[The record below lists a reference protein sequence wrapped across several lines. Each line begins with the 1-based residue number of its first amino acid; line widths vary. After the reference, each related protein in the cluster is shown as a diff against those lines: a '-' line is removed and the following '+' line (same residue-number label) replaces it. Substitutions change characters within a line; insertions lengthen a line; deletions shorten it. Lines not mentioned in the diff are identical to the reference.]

1 MRAVRELGHGR
12 HCGSVPDAGGCETG
26 GMSRMCT
33 GDGGTRAQEQDGA
46 AASGGVD
53 VLLIEDEAGLARSTR
68 EYLEAFGLR
77 AEHRATAE
85 EALADLPALAPA
97 VVLLDVGL
105 PGMSGFALC
114 SRLREAA
121 PGAGVI
127 FISART
133 SEADQVLGLDL
144 GADDYLTKPYSL
156 QVLLAK
162 VRRALARAQG
172 AAAPSAPGAPGGPG
186 GAPGGQWAPGRAG
199 SPTRVPDVDDGR
211 LRIDLDAGR
220 TWVDGREVR
229 LTAIEHRILAHL
241 VRNRGRVCSKR
252 DIIDAVWG
260 EPYTSEGTLTVHM
273 RRLRRRIEADPDA
286 PVHLRTVWGRG
297 YLFAEADE
305 AGAVAGAGGAGPD
318 GSASSGPGTADG
330 SDGSGGG
337 GRAGT
342 GGPGGAP

>member
-1 MRAVRELGHGR
+1 MLA
-12 HCGSVPDAGGCETG
+12 PAGARLV

-33 GDGGTRAQEQDGA
+33 GGGGTRAQAGA
-46 AASGGVD
+46 AGGTGGGVD
-53 VLLIEDEAGLARSTR
+53 VLLVEDEAELARSTR
-68 EYLEAFGLR
+68 EYLEAFGVR

-85 EALADLPALAPA
+85 EALAALPALAPA

-114 SRLREAA
+114 ARLREAA

-162 VRRALARAQG
+162 VRRALARAG
-172 AAAPSAPGAPGGPG
+172 RAGSAASSAPGGPG
-186 GAPGGQWAPGRAG
+186 ALGGPGGPGGPVAPGGRGGVPGGRGAPGRAG
-199 SPTRVPDVDDGR
+199 APTRVPDVDDGR

-220 TWVDGREVR
+220 TWVDGREVH

-305 AGAVAGAGGAGPD
+305 AGAMAGAD
-318 GSASSGPGTADG
+318 GSASSGPGAADR
-330 SDGSGGG
+330 SDGE
-337 GRAGT
+337 GRADAD
-342 GGPGGAP
+342 GPGGAP

>member
-1 MRAVRELGHGR
+1 
-12 HCGSVPDAGGCETG
+12 
-26 GMSRMCT
+26 MSRMCT

-127 FISART
+127 FVSART

-162 VRRALARAQG
+162 VRRALARAQR
-172 AAAPSAPGAPGGPG
+172 AAPSVPGGPGAPGGL

-199 SPTRVPDVDDGR
+199 SPARVPDVDDGR

-305 AGAVAGAGGAGPD
+305 AGAVAGAGGAGP
-318 GSASSGPGTADG
+318 SESGTA
-330 SDGSGGG
+330 DGSGGG

>member
-1 MRAVRELGHGR
+1 M
-12 HCGSVPDAGGCETG
+12 P
-26 GMSRMCT
+26 RMCT
-33 GDGGTRAQEQDGA
+33 GDGGTRAQEQNGA
-46 AASGGVD
+46 SAGGVD
-53 VLLIEDEAGLARSTR
+53 VLLVEDEAGLARSTR
-68 EYLEAFGLR
+68 EYLEAFGIR

-85 EALADLPALAPA
+85 TALADLPALAPA

-114 SRLREAA
+114 TRLREAA

-172 AAAPSAPGAPGGPG
+172 AAPSAPGGSVGPG
-186 GAPGGQWAPGRAG
+186 GAPGGQRAPGRAG
-199 SPTRVPDVDDGR
+199 SPARVPDVDDGR

-220 TWVDGREVR
+220 TWVDGREVH

-318 GSASSGPGTADG
+318 GPASGGSGTADG
-330 SDGSGGG
+330 SDGE
-337 GRAGT
+337 GRAGAD
-342 GGPGGAP
+342 GPGGAP

>member
-1 MRAVRELGHGR
+1 
-12 HCGSVPDAGGCETG
+12 
-26 GMSRMCT
+26 MSRMCT
-33 GDGGTRAQEQDGA
+33 GGGGRAQAGA
-46 AASGGVD
+46 AGGGVD
-53 VLLIEDEAGLARSTR
+53 VLLVEDEAELARSTR

-172 AAAPSAPGAPGGPG
+172 AAPSVPGGSVGPGGAPGGQGGAPGGQGGAPGGQG

-199 SPTRVPDVDDGR
+199 SPARVPDVDDGR

-330 SDGSGGG
+330 SGGG

>member
-1 MRAVRELGHGR
+1 
-12 HCGSVPDAGGCETG
+12 
-26 GMSRMCT
+26 MSRMCT

-53 VLLIEDEAGLARSTR
+53 VLLVEDEAGLARSTR

-127 FISART
+127 FVSART

-172 AAAPSAPGAPGGPG
+172 AAPSVPGGPGAPGGL

-199 SPTRVPDVDDGR
+199 SPARVPDVDDGR

-305 AGAVAGAGGAGPD
+305 AGAVAGAGGAGP
-318 GSASSGPGTADG
+318 SESGTA
-330 SDGSGGG
+330 DGSGGG

-342 GGPGGAP
+342 GGPGDAP

>member
-1 MRAVRELGHGR
+1 
-12 HCGSVPDAGGCETG
+12 
-26 GMSRMCT
+26 MSRMCT
-33 GDGGTRAQEQDGA
+33 GGGGRAQAGA
-46 AASGGVD
+46 TGGGVD
-53 VLLIEDEAGLARSTR
+53 VLLVEDEAELARSTR

-172 AAAPSAPGAPGGPG
+172 AAPSVPGGPGAPGGL

-199 SPTRVPDVDDGR
+199 SPARVPDVDDGR

>member
-1 MRAVRELGHGR
+1 
-12 HCGSVPDAGGCETG
+12 
-26 GMSRMCT
+26 MSRMCT
-33 GDGGTRAQEQDGA
+33 GGGGTCAQAGA
-46 AASGGVD
+46 AGGIGGGVD
-53 VLLIEDEAGLARSTR
+53 VLLVEDEAELARSTR
-68 EYLEAFGLR
+68 EYLEAFGVR

-85 EALADLPALAPA
+85 EALAALPALAPA

-114 SRLREAA
+114 ARLREAA

-162 VRRALARAQG
+162 VRRALARAQR
-172 AAAPSAPGAPGGPG
+172 AAPSAPGGSVGPG
-186 GAPGGQWAPGRAG
+186 GAPGGQRAPGRAG
-199 SPTRVPDVDDGR
+199 SPARVPDVDDGR

-220 TWVDGREVR
+220 TWVAGREVH

-286 PVHLRTVWGRG
+286 PVRLRTVWGRG

-305 AGAVAGAGGAGPD
+305 AGAVAGAGG
-318 GSASSGPGTADG
+318 PGTADG
-330 SDGSGGG
+330 SGGSDGSDGE
-337 GRAGT
+337 GRADAD
-342 GGPGGAP
+342 GPGGAP

>member
-1 MRAVRELGHGR
+1 
-12 HCGSVPDAGGCETG
+12 
-26 GMSRMCT
+26 MSRMCT
-33 GDGGTRAQEQDGA
+33 GGGGTCAQAGA
-46 AASGGVD
+46 AGGIGGGVD
-53 VLLIEDEAGLARSTR
+53 VLLVEDEAELARSTR
-68 EYLEAFGLR
+68 EYLEAFGVR

-85 EALADLPALAPA
+85 EALAALPALAPA

-114 SRLREAA
+114 ARLREAA
-121 PGAGVI
+121 PGASVI
-127 FISART
+127 FVSART

-162 VRRALARAQG
+162 VRRALARAG
-172 AAAPSAPGAPGGPG
+172 RAGSAASSAPGGPG
-186 GAPGGQWAPGRAG
+186 ALGGPGGPGGPVAPGGRGGVPGGRGAPGRAG
-199 SPTRVPDVDDGR
+199 APTRVPDVDDGR

-220 TWVDGREVR
+220 TWVAGREVR

-305 AGAVAGAGGAGPD
+305 AGA
-318 GSASSGPGTADG
+318 
-330 SDGSGGG
+330 GSGGSG
-337 GRAGT
+337 A

>member
-12 HCGSVPDAGGCETG
+12 HCGSVAGAGGCETG

-33 GDGGTRAQEQDGA
+33 GGGGRAQAGA
-46 AASGGVD
+46 TGGGVD
-53 VLLIEDEAGLARSTR
+53 VLLVEDEAELARSTR

-85 EALADLPALAPA
+85 AALADLPALAPA

-172 AAAPSAPGAPGGPG
+172 AAPSVPGGPGAPGGL

-199 SPTRVPDVDDGR
+199 SPARVPDVDDGR

-220 TWVDGREVR
+220 TWVDGREVH

-318 GSASSGPGTADG
+318 GSASSGPGAADR
-330 SDGSGGG
+330 SDGE
-337 GRAGT
+337 GRADAD
-342 GGPGGAP
+342 GPGGAP

>member
-1 MRAVRELGHGR
+1 M
-12 HCGSVPDAGGCETG
+12 P
-26 GMSRMCT
+26 RMCT
-33 GDGGTRAQEQDGA
+33 GDGGTRAQDGA
-46 AASGGVD
+46 PGGVD
-53 VLLIEDEAGLARSTR
+53 VLLVEDEAGLARSTR
-68 EYLEAFGLR
+68 EYLEAFGIR

-85 EALADLPALAPA
+85 TALADLPALAPA

-114 SRLREAA
+114 ARLREAA

-172 AAAPSAPGAPGGPG
+172 AAPSAPGGSIGPG
-186 GAPGGQWAPGRAG
+186 GAPGGQRAPGRAG
-199 SPTRVPDVDDGR
+199 SPARVPDVDDGR

-220 TWVDGREVR
+220 TWVDGREVH

-318 GSASSGPGTADG
+318 GPASGGSGTADG
-330 SDGSGGG
+330 SDGE
-337 GRAGT
+337 GRADAD
-342 GGPGGAP
+342 GPGGAP

>member
-1 MRAVRELGHGR
+1 
-12 HCGSVPDAGGCETG
+12 
-26 GMSRMCT
+26 MSRMCT
-33 GDGGTRAQEQDGA
+33 GDGGTRAQDGA
-46 AASGGVD
+46 PGGVD
-53 VLLIEDEAGLARSTR
+53 VLLVEDEAELARSTR
-68 EYLEAFGLR
+68 EYLEAFGVR

-85 EALADLPALAPA
+85 AALADLPALAPA

-114 SRLREAA
+114 ARLREAA

-127 FISART
+127 FVSART

-162 VRRALARAQG
+162 VRRALARAQR
-172 AAAPSAPGAPGGPG
+172 AAAPSVPGGPG
-186 GAPGGQWAPGRAG
+186 GRGGLGGGSAPGGQWEPGRAG
-199 SPTRVPDVDDGR
+199 SSARVPDVDDGR

-220 TWVDGREVR
+220 TWVDGREVH

-286 PVHLRTVWGRG
+286 PVRLRTVWGRG

-305 AGAVAGAGGAGPD
+305 AGAMAGAGGPAPNGP
-318 GSASSGPGTADG
+318 APNEPGTADG
-330 SDGSGGG
+330 PDGG
-337 GRAGT
+337 GRADAD
-342 GGPGGAP
+342 GPGGAP

>member
-1 MRAVRELGHGR
+1 
-12 HCGSVPDAGGCETG
+12 
-26 GMSRMCT
+26 MSRMCT
-33 GDGGTRAQEQDGA
+33 GGGGRAQAGA
-46 AASGGVD
+46 TGGGVD
-53 VLLIEDEAGLARSTR
+53 VLLVEDEAELARSTR

-85 EALADLPALAPA
+85 AALADLPALAPA
-97 VVLLDVGL
+97 VVLLDVAL

-162 VRRALARAQG
+162 VRRALARAQRV
-172 AAAPSAPGAPGGPG
+172 APSAPGGSVGPGGALGGQGGAPGGPG
-186 GAPGGQWAPGRAG
+186 GQGGALGGQRAPGRAG
-199 SPTRVPDVDDGR
+199 SPARVPDVDDGR

-220 TWVDGREVR
+220 TWVDGREVH

>member
-1 MRAVRELGHGR
+1 MRAVRELGRGQ
-12 HCGSVPDAGGCETG
+12 HCGSVASAGGCETG
-26 GMSRMCT
+26 GMSRT
-33 GDGGTRAQEQDGA
+33 GTGGGTRAQEQDGA
-46 AASGGVD
+46 SAGGVD
-53 VLLIEDEAGLARSTR
+53 VLLVEDEAELARSTR
-68 EYLEAFGLR
+68 EYLEAFGIR

-85 EALADLPALAPA
+85 AALADLPALAPA

-114 SRLREAA
+114 ARLREAA

-172 AAAPSAPGAPGGPG
+172 AAPSAPGGSVGPG
-186 GAPGGQWAPGRAG
+186 GAPGGQRAPGRAG
-199 SPTRVPDVDDGR
+199 SSARVPDVNDGR

-220 TWVDGREVR
+220 TWVDGREVH

-305 AGAVAGAGGAGPD
+305 AGAMAGADGP
-318 GSASSGPGTADG
+318 ASSGPGTAGG
-330 SDGSGGG
+330 SDGSDSGDRTG
-337 GRAGT
+337 A

>member
-1 MRAVRELGHGR
+1 
-12 HCGSVPDAGGCETG
+12 
-26 GMSRMCT
+26 MSRMCT

-77 AEHRATAE
+77 TEHRATAE

-162 VRRALARAQG
+162 VRRALARAQR
-172 AAAPSAPGAPGGPG
+172 AAAPSAPGAPGAPG
-186 GAPGGQWAPGRAG
+186 GLGAPGDQWAPGRAG
-199 SPTRVPDVDDGR
+199 SPARVPDVDDGR

-305 AGAVAGAGGAGPD
+305 AGAMAGADGP
-318 GSASSGPGTADG
+318 ASSGPGTAGG
-330 SDGSGGG
+330 SDGSDSGDRTG
-337 GRAGT
+337 A

>member
-1 MRAVRELGHGR
+1 M
-12 HCGSVPDAGGCETG
+12 P
-26 GMSRMCT
+26 RMCT
-33 GDGGTRAQEQDGA
+33 GDGGTRAQEQNGA
-46 AASGGVD
+46 SAGGVD
-53 VLLIEDEAGLARSTR
+53 VLLVEDEAGLARSTR

-77 AEHRATAE
+77 TEHRATAE

-162 VRRALARAQG
+162 VRRALARAQR
-172 AAAPSAPGAPGGPG
+172 AAAPSAPGAPGAPG
-186 GAPGGQWAPGRAG
+186 GLGAPGDQWAPGRAG
-199 SPTRVPDVDDGR
+199 SPARVPDVDDGR

-220 TWVDGREVR
+220 TWVDGREVH

>member
-1 MRAVRELGHGR
+1 
-12 HCGSVPDAGGCETG
+12 
-26 GMSRMCT
+26 MSRMCT
-33 GDGGTRAQEQDGA
+33 GGGGTRAQAGA
-46 AASGGVD
+46 AGGTGGGVD
-53 VLLIEDEAGLARSTR
+53 VLLVEDEAELARSTR
-68 EYLEAFGLR
+68 EYLEAFGVR

-85 EALADLPALAPA
+85 EALAALPALAPA

-114 SRLREAA
+114 ARLREAA
-121 PGAGVI
+121 PGASVI
-127 FISART
+127 FVSART

-162 VRRALARAQG
+162 VRRALARAG
-172 AAAPSAPGAPGGPG
+172 RAGSAASSAPGGPG
-186 GAPGGQWAPGRAG
+186 ALGGPGGPGGPVAPGGRGGVPGGRGAPGRAG
-199 SPTRVPDVDDGR
+199 APTRVPDVDDGR

-220 TWVDGREVR
+220 TWVAGREVH

-305 AGAVAGAGGAGPD
+305 AGA
-318 GSASSGPGTADG
+318 
-330 SDGSGGG
+330 GSGGSG
-337 GRAGT
+337 A

>member
-1 MRAVRELGHGR
+1 
-12 HCGSVPDAGGCETG
+12 
-26 GMSRMCT
+26 MSRT
-33 GDGGTRAQEQDGA
+33 GTGGGTRAQAGA
-46 AASGGVD
+46 AGGGVD
-53 VLLIEDEAGLARSTR
+53 VLLVEDEAELARSTR

-85 EALADLPALAPA
+85 AALADLPALAPA
-97 VVLLDVGL
+97 VVLLDVAL

-114 SRLREAA
+114 ARLREAA

-162 VRRALARAQG
+162 VRRALARAQR
-172 AAAPSAPGAPGGPG
+172 AAPSAPGGSVGPG
-186 GAPGGQWAPGRAG
+186 GAPGGQRAPGRAG
-199 SPTRVPDVDDGR
+199 SSARVPDVDDGR

-220 TWVDGREVR
+220 TWVDGREVH

-318 GSASSGPGTADG
+318 GSASSGPGAADR
-330 SDGSGGG
+330 SDGE
-337 GRAGT
+337 GRADAD
-342 GGPGGAP
+342 GPGGAP

>member
-1 MRAVRELGHGR
+1 
-12 HCGSVPDAGGCETG
+12 
-26 GMSRMCT
+26 MSRMCT
-33 GDGGTRAQEQDGA
+33 GGGGRAQAGA
-46 AASGGVD
+46 TGGGVD
-53 VLLIEDEAGLARSTR
+53 VLLVEDEAELARSTR

-85 EALADLPALAPA
+85 AALADLPALAPA
-97 VVLLDVGL
+97 VVLLDVAL

-172 AAAPSAPGAPGGPG
+172 AAPSAPGGSVGPG
-186 GAPGGQWAPGRAG
+186 GAPGGQRAPGRAG
-199 SPTRVPDVDDGR
+199 SSARVPDVNDGR

-220 TWVDGREVR
+220 TWVDGREVH

-305 AGAVAGAGGAGPD
+305 AGAVAGAGGAG
-318 GSASSGPGTADG
+318 TADS
-330 SDGSGGG
+330 SDGE
-337 GRAGT
+337 GRADAD
-342 GGPGGAP
+342 GPGGAP

>member
-1 MRAVRELGHGR
+1 
-12 HCGSVPDAGGCETG
+12 
-26 GMSRMCT
+26 MSRTGT
-33 GDGGTRAQEQDGA
+33 GDGGTRAQEQNGA
-46 AASGGVD
+46 SAGGVD
-53 VLLIEDEAGLARSTR
+53 VLLVEDEAGLARSTR
-68 EYLEAFGLR
+68 EYLEAFGIR

-85 EALADLPALAPA
+85 TALADLPALAPA

-114 SRLREAA
+114 TRLREAA

-172 AAAPSAPGAPGGPG
+172 AAPSAPGGSVGPG
-186 GAPGGQWAPGRAG
+186 GAPEGQRAPGRAG
-199 SPTRVPDVDDGR
+199 SPARVPDVDDGR

-220 TWVDGREVR
+220 TWVDGREVH

-305 AGAVAGAGGAGPD
+305 AGTAAGAGGPGT
-318 GSASSGPGTADG
+318 SGFGTGEAGTADG
-330 SDGSGGG
+330 PAGED
-337 GRAGT
+337 RADAD
-342 GGPGGAP
+342 GPGGAP

>member
-1 MRAVRELGHGR
+1 
-12 HCGSVPDAGGCETG
+12 
-26 GMSRMCT
+26 MSRMCT
-33 GDGGTRAQEQDGA
+33 GGGGTCAQAGA
-46 AASGGVD
+46 AGGIGGGVD
-53 VLLIEDEAGLARSTR
+53 VLLVEDEAELARSTR
-68 EYLEAFGLR
+68 EYLEAFGVR

-85 EALADLPALAPA
+85 EALAALPALAPA

-114 SRLREAA
+114 ARLREAA
-121 PGAGVI
+121 PGASVI
-127 FISART
+127 FVSART

-162 VRRALARAQG
+162 VRRALARAG
-172 AAAPSAPGAPGGPG
+172 RAGSAASSAPGGPG
-186 GAPGGQWAPGRAG
+186 ALGGPGGPGGPVAPGGRGGVPGGRGAPGRAG
-199 SPTRVPDVDDGR
+199 APARVPDVDDGR

-220 TWVDGREVR
+220 TWVAGREVH

-305 AGAVAGAGGAGPD
+305 AGAGSGESGQSGAGP
-318 GSASSGPGTADG
+318 GGPGPMREPDG
-330 SDGSGGG
+330 GS
-337 GRAGT
+337 RAGA

>member
-1 MRAVRELGHGR
+1 
-12 HCGSVPDAGGCETG
+12 
-26 GMSRMCT
+26 MSRMCT
-33 GDGGTRAQEQDGA
+33 GGGGRAQAGA
-46 AASGGVD
+46 TGGGVD
-53 VLLIEDEAGLARSTR
+53 VLLVEDEAELARSTR
-68 EYLEAFGLR
+68 EYLEAFGVR

-85 EALADLPALAPA
+85 EALAALPALAPA

-114 SRLREAA
+114 ARLREAA
-121 PGAGVI
+121 PGASVI
-127 FISART
+127 FVSART

-162 VRRALARAQG
+162 VRRALARAG
-172 AAAPSAPGAPGGPG
+172 RAGSAASSAPGGPG
-186 GAPGGQWAPGRAG
+186 ALGGPGGPGGPVAPGGRGGVPGGRGAPGRAG
-199 SPTRVPDVDDGR
+199 APTRVPDVDDGR

-220 TWVDGREVR
+220 TWVAGREVR

-286 PVHLRTVWGRG
+286 PVRLRTVWGRG

-305 AGAVAGAGGAGPD
+305 AEAMAGAGGAGPD
-318 GSASSGPGTADG
+318 GPASGGSGTADG
-330 SDGSGGG
+330 SDSGD
-337 GRAGT
+337 RADAD
-342 GGPGGAP
+342 GPGGAP

>member
-1 MRAVRELGHGR
+1 
-12 HCGSVPDAGGCETG
+12 
-26 GMSRMCT
+26 MSRMCT
-33 GDGGTRAQEQDGA
+33 GGGGRAQVGA
-46 AASGGVD
+46 AGGGVD
-53 VLLIEDEAGLARSTR
+53 VLLVEDEAGLARSTR

-172 AAAPSAPGAPGGPG
+172 AASSAPGGSVGPG
-186 GAPGGQWAPGRAG
+186 GAPGGQGGAPGGQRAPGRAG
-199 SPTRVPDVDDGR
+199 SPARVPDVDDGR

-330 SDGSGGG
+330 SDGSGGP
-337 GRAGT
+337 AGDRKSVV
-342 GGPGGAP
+342 

>member
-1 MRAVRELGHGR
+1 
-12 HCGSVPDAGGCETG
+12 
-26 GMSRMCT
+26 MSRT
-33 GDGGTRAQEQDGA
+33 GTGGGTRAQAGA
-46 AASGGVD
+46 AGGGVD
-53 VLLIEDEAGLARSTR
+53 VLLVEDEAGLARSTR

-127 FISART
+127 FVSART

-162 VRRALARAQG
+162 VRRALARAQR
-172 AAAPSAPGAPGGPG
+172 AAAPSAPGGSVGPG
-186 GAPGGQWAPGRAG
+186 GAPGGQRAPGRAG
-199 SPTRVPDVDDGR
+199 SPARVPDVDDGR

-220 TWVDGREVR
+220 TWVDGREVH

-318 GSASSGPGTADG
+318 GPASGGSGPADG
-330 SDGSGGG
+330 SDSGD
-337 GRAGT
+337 RADAD
-342 GGPGGAP
+342 GPGGAP

>member
-1 MRAVRELGHGR
+1 
-12 HCGSVPDAGGCETG
+12 
-26 GMSRMCT
+26 MSRT
-33 GDGGTRAQEQDGA
+33 GTGGGTRAQAGA
-46 AASGGVD
+46 AGGGVD
-53 VLLIEDEAGLARSTR
+53 VLLVEDEAGLARSTR
-68 EYLEAFGLR
+68 EYLEAFGIR

-85 EALADLPALAPA
+85 AALADLPALAPA

-114 SRLREAA
+114 TRLREAA

-162 VRRALARAQG
+162 VRRALARAQR
-172 AAAPSAPGAPGGPG
+172 AAPSAPGGSVGPG

-199 SPTRVPDVDDGR
+199 SPARVPDVDDGR

-220 TWVDGREVR
+220 TWVDGREVH

-318 GSASSGPGTADG
+318 GPASGGSGTADG
-330 SDGSGGG
+330 SDGG
-337 GRAGT
+337 GRADAD
-342 GGPGGAP
+342 GPGGAP

>member
-1 MRAVRELGHGR
+1 
-12 HCGSVPDAGGCETG
+12 
-26 GMSRMCT
+26 MSRMCT
-33 GDGGTRAQEQDGA
+33 GGGTRAQAGA
-46 AASGGVD
+46 TGGGVD
-53 VLLIEDEAGLARSTR
+53 VLLVEDEAELARSTR

-85 EALADLPALAPA
+85 AALADLPALAPA

-114 SRLREAA
+114 TRLREAA

-162 VRRALARAQG
+162 VRRALARAQR
-172 AAAPSAPGAPGGPG
+172 AAAPSAPGAPGAPG
-186 GAPGGQWAPGRAG
+186 GLGAPGDQWAPGRAG
-199 SPTRVPDVDDGR
+199 SPARVPDVDDGR

-220 TWVDGREVR
+220 TWVDGREVH

-305 AGAVAGAGGAGPD
+305 AGAVAGAGG
-318 GSASSGPGTADG
+318 PGTADG
-330 SDGSGGG
+330 SGGSDGSDGE
-337 GRAGT
+337 GRADAD
-342 GGPGGAP
+342 GPGGAP

>member
-1 MRAVRELGHGR
+1 
-12 HCGSVPDAGGCETG
+12 
-26 GMSRMCT
+26 MSRMCT
-33 GDGGTRAQEQDGA
+33 GGGGTRAQAGA
-46 AASGGVD
+46 AGGGVD
-53 VLLIEDEAGLARSTR
+53 VLLVEDEAELARSTR
-68 EYLEAFGLR
+68 EYLEAFGIR

-85 EALADLPALAPA
+85 EALAALPALAPA

-114 SRLREAA
+114 ARLREAA
-121 PGAGVI
+121 PGASVI
-127 FISART
+127 FVSART

-162 VRRALARAQG
+162 VRRALARAG
-172 AAAPSAPGAPGGPG
+172 RAGSAASSAPGGPG
-186 GAPGGQWAPGRAG
+186 ALGGPGGPVAPGGRGGVPGGRGAPGRAG
-199 SPTRVPDVDDGR
+199 APTRVPDVDDGR

-286 PVHLRTVWGRG
+286 PVRLRTVWGRG

-305 AGAVAGAGGAGPD
+305 AEAVAGAGGAGPD
-318 GSASSGPGTADG
+318 GPASGGSGTADG
-330 SDGSGGG
+330 SDGGD
-337 GRAGT
+337 RADAD
-342 GGPGGAP
+342 GPGGAP

>member
-12 HCGSVPDAGGCETG
+12 HCGSVAGAGGCETG
-26 GMSRMCT
+26 GMPRMCT
-33 GDGGTRAQEQDGA
+33 GDGGTRAQEQNGA
-46 AASGGVD
+46 SAGGVD
-53 VLLIEDEAGLARSTR
+53 VLLVEDEAGLARSTR
-68 EYLEAFGLR
+68 EYLEAFGIR

-85 EALADLPALAPA
+85 EALAALPALAPA
-97 VVLLDVGL
+97 VVLL
-105 PGMSGFALC
+105 GFALC
-114 SRLREAA
+114 ARLREAA

-172 AAAPSAPGAPGGPG
+172 AAPSAPGGSVGPG
-186 GAPGGQWAPGRAG
+186 GAPGGQGGALGGQRAPGRAG
-199 SPTRVPDVDDGR
+199 SPARVPDVDDGR

-220 TWVDGREVR
+220 TWVDGREVH

-305 AGAVAGAGGAGPD
+305 AGA
-318 GSASSGPGTADG
+318 
-330 SDGSGGG
+330 GSGESG
-337 GRAGT
+337 A

>member
-1 MRAVRELGHGR
+1 
-12 HCGSVPDAGGCETG
+12 
-26 GMSRMCT
+26 MSRMCT

-53 VLLIEDEAGLARSTR
+53 VLLVEDEAGLARSTR

-127 FISART
+127 FVSART

-162 VRRALARAQG
+162 VRRALARAQR
-172 AAAPSAPGAPGGPG
+172 AAASSVPGAPGAPGGL

-199 SPTRVPDVDDGR
+199 SPARVPDVDDGR

-273 RRLRRRIEADPDA
+273 RRLRRRIEVDPDA

-305 AGAVAGAGGAGPD
+305 AGAVAGAGGAGP
-318 GSASSGPGTADG
+318 SESGTADG
-330 SDGSGGG
+330 SSGG

>member
-1 MRAVRELGHGR
+1 
-12 HCGSVPDAGGCETG
+12 
-26 GMSRMCT
+26 MSRMCT
-33 GDGGTRAQEQDGA
+33 GGGGRAQAGA
-46 AASGGVD
+46 AGGGVD
-53 VLLIEDEAGLARSTR
+53 VLLVEDEAELARSTR

-77 AEHRATAE
+77 TEHRATAE

-127 FISART
+127 FVSART

-172 AAAPSAPGAPGGPG
+172 AAPSVPGGPGAPGGL

-199 SPTRVPDVDDGR
+199 APARVPDVDDGR

-305 AGAVAGAGGAGPD
+305 AGTVAGAGGAGPD

-330 SDGSGGG
+330 SGGSDGSGGG

>member
-1 MRAVRELGHGR
+1 MLA
-12 HCGSVPDAGGCETG
+12 PAGARLV

-33 GDGGTRAQEQDGA
+33 GGGGTRAQAGA
-46 AASGGVD
+46 AGGIGGGVD
-53 VLLIEDEAGLARSTR
+53 VLLVEDEAELARSTR
-68 EYLEAFGLR
+68 EYLEAFGVR

-85 EALADLPALAPA
+85 EALAALPALAPA

-114 SRLREAA
+114 ARLREAA
-121 PGAGVI
+121 PGASVI
-127 FISART
+127 FVSART

-162 VRRALARAQG
+162 VRRALARAG
-172 AAAPSAPGAPGGPG
+172 RAGSAASSAPGGPG
-186 GAPGGQWAPGRAG
+186 ALGGPGGPVAPGGRGGVPGGQWALGRAG
-199 SPTRVPDVDDGR
+199 APTRVPDVDDGR

-220 TWVDGREVR
+220 TWVAGREVH

-305 AGAVAGAGGAGPD
+305 AGA
-318 GSASSGPGTADG
+318 
-330 SDGSGGG
+330 GSGESG
-337 GRAGT
+337 A

>member
-1 MRAVRELGHGR
+1 
-12 HCGSVPDAGGCETG
+12 
-26 GMSRMCT
+26 MCT

-53 VLLIEDEAGLARSTR
+53 VLLIEDEVGLARSTR

-156 QVLLAK
+156 Q
-162 VRRALARAQG
+162 
-172 AAAPSAPGAPGGPG
+172 
-186 GAPGGQWAPGRAG
+186 
-199 SPTRVPDVDDGR
+199 
-211 LRIDLDAGR
+211 
-220 TWVDGREVR
+220 
-229 LTAIEHRILAHL
+229 
-241 VRNRGRVCSKR
+241 R
-252 DIIDAVWG
+252 DRKSV
-260 EPYTSEGTLTVHM
+260 V
-273 RRLRRRIEADPDA
+273 
-286 PVHLRTVWGRG
+286 
-297 YLFAEADE
+297 
-305 AGAVAGAGGAGPD
+305 
-318 GSASSGPGTADG
+318 
-330 SDGSGGG
+330 
-337 GRAGT
+337 
-342 GGPGGAP
+342 

>member
-1 MRAVRELGHGR
+1 
-12 HCGSVPDAGGCETG
+12 
-26 GMSRMCT
+26 MSRT
-33 GDGGTRAQEQDGA
+33 GTGGGTRAQEQDGA

-53 VLLIEDEAGLARSTR
+53 VLLVEDEAGLARSTR

-85 EALADLPALAPA
+85 AALADLPALAPA

-114 SRLREAA
+114 TRLREAA

-127 FISART
+127 FVSART

-172 AAAPSAPGAPGGPG
+172 AAAPSAPGGPG
-186 GAPGGQWAPGRAG
+186 GAPGGPGGQGGAPGGQRAPGRAG
-199 SPTRVPDVDDGR
+199 SPARVPDVDDGR

-220 TWVDGREVR
+220 TWVDGREVH

-297 YLFAEADE
+297 YFFAEADE
-305 AGAVAGAGGAGPD
+305 AGAVAGADGPGPD
-318 GSASSGPGTADG
+318 GSASSGPGAADR
-330 SDGSGGG
+330 SDGE
-337 GRAGT
+337 GRADAD
-342 GGPGGAP
+342 GPGGAP

>member
-1 MRAVRELGHGR
+1 MAG
-12 HCGSVPDAGGCETG
+12 AGGCETG

-33 GDGGTRAQEQDGA
+33 GGGGRAQAGA
-46 AASGGVD
+46 TGGGVD
-53 VLLIEDEAGLARSTR
+53 VLLVEDEAELARSTR

-85 EALADLPALAPA
+85 AALADLPALAPA
-97 VVLLDVGL
+97 VVLLDVAL

-114 SRLREAA
+114 ARLREAA

-127 FISART
+127 FVSART

-172 AAAPSAPGAPGGPG
+172 AAAPSAPGGSVGPGGAPGGPG
-186 GAPGGQWAPGRAG
+186 GQGRAPGGQWAPGRAG
-199 SPTRVPDVDDGR
+199 SPARVPDVDDGR

-286 PVHLRTVWGRG
+286 PVRLRTVWGRG

-305 AGAVAGAGGAGPD
+305 AEAVAGAGGAGPD
-318 GSASSGPGTADG
+318 GPASGGSGTADG
-330 SDGSGGG
+330 SDSGD
-337 GRAGT
+337 RADAD
-342 GGPGGAP
+342 GPGGAP

>member
-1 MRAVRELGHGR
+1 
-12 HCGSVPDAGGCETG
+12 
-26 GMSRMCT
+26 MSRTGT
-33 GDGGTRAQEQDGA
+33 GDGGTRAQEQNGA
-46 AASGGVD
+46 SAGGVD
-53 VLLIEDEAGLARSTR
+53 VLLVEDEAGLARSTR
-68 EYLEAFGLR
+68 EYLEAFGIR

-85 EALADLPALAPA
+85 TALADLPALAPA

-114 SRLREAA
+114 TRLREAA

-172 AAAPSAPGAPGGPG
+172 AAPSAPGGSVGPG
-186 GAPGGQWAPGRAG
+186 GAPGGQRAPGRAG
-199 SPTRVPDVDDGR
+199 SPARVPDVDDGR

-220 TWVDGREVR
+220 TWVDGREVH

-318 GSASSGPGTADG
+318 GPASGGSGTADG
-330 SDGSGGG
+330 SDGE
-337 GRAGT
+337 GRADAA
-342 GGPGGAP
+342 GPGGAP

>member
-1 MRAVRELGHGR
+1 
-12 HCGSVPDAGGCETG
+12 
-26 GMSRMCT
+26 MSRMCT

-77 AEHRATAE
+77 TEHRATAE

-162 VRRALARAQG
+162 VRRALARAQR
-172 AAAPSAPGAPGGPG
+172 AAAPSAPGAPGAPG
-186 GAPGGQWAPGRAG
+186 GLGAPGDQWAPGRAG
-199 SPTRVPDVDDGR
+199 SPARVPDVDDGR

-305 AGAVAGAGGAGPD
+305 AGAVAGAGGA
-318 GSASSGPGTADG
+318 ASSGPGTADG